1 MEREE
6 TKGLQMEYENED
18 KSGTLDKM
26 WMIPVFKDKVAS
38 VLTEYFQQ
46 GDKCWSFTDS
56 HRVVDIVERLFFK
69 IIDVDRLLKRNLSI
83 DGFTFS
89 FNVVQGVY
97 SDELLDLLTEYHPDK
112 WHFIQEVFMKDAV
125 VDLVYEDRYVNS
137 PLGCI
142 LLAQF
147 IRRLRDLFKLSYRSI
162 EITLSRKDFRVIFDD
177 DTLKIDRKFS
187 FPEHR
192 DAFMNRCME
201 LIVGEPYRLNV
212 KNTKHSR
219 SLIIKNAN
227 YELSINPDGGISYGW
242 GVENGAHSELTVD
255 KLKESIDVNVH
266 CFNRA
271 AHTFDRKGI
280 PYVVSLLPIK
290 ENGKQADV

>member
-1 MEREE
+1 MKSEE
-6 TKGLQMEYENED
+6 KKCPHGENED
-18 KSGTLDKM
+18 EDENRTPDKS
-26 WMIPVFKDKVAS
+26 WMIPAYKDRVTS
-38 VLTEYFQQ
+38 VMTKCFQQ
-46 GDKCWSFTDS
+46 GDKDWRRTDS
-56 HRVVDIVERLFFK
+56 QRVVDIVERLFFK
-69 IIDVDRLLKRNLSI
+69 AIDVDRLVKRDLSI
-83 DGFTFS
+83 EGFTFS
-89 FNVVQGVY
+89 FNVVQGVC

-112 WHFIQEVFMKDAV
+112 WHFIQEVFMEDAV
-125 VDLVYEDRYVNS
+125 VDLAYEDRYVNS

-142 LLAQF
+142 ILAQF

-162 EITLSRKDFRVIFDD
+162 DITLSRKDFRVIFDD

-192 DAFMNRCME
+192 DAFMCRCLE
-201 LIVGEPYRLNV
+201 LIVGEPYRLNI

-219 SLIIKNAN
+219 SLVIKNAN
-227 YELSINPDGGISYGW
+227 YELSIYPDGGISYGW
-242 GVENGAHSELTVD
+242 GVENGIHSELTID
-255 KLKESIDVNVH
+255 KLNESIDVNIH

-290 ENGKQADV
+290 ENGK